1 MKIYKYPT
9 QDTWKNLVKRPVLEQ
24 KEISGLIAEIFAE
37 VGENGDQALIEFNKK
52 FDKADTQSIS
62 VTKDEIENAEKQ
74 IKDELKQAIQQAKE
88 NIEKF
93 HASQKQE
100 VEKLKPQKE

>member
-9 QDTWKNLVKRPVLEQ
+9 QDTWKNRKTSCFRT

-37 VGENGDQALIEFNKK
+37 VGEKGDQALIEFNKK

-88 NIEKF
+88 NIENFTPHK
-93 HASQKQE
+93 SR
-100 VEKLKPQKE
+100 KLKN